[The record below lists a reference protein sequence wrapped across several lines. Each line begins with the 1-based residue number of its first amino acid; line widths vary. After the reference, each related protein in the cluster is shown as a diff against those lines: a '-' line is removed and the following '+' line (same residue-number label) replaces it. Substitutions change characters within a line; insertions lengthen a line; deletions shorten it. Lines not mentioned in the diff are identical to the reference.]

1 MSETTERYET
11 ETKALVTELNNL
23 NREIHNPES
32 TIGRIYGL
40 LKTFSY
46 ELAEKVI
53 PEALK
58 ACELNYLNPKVG
70 NLCKLLTRLRDMMQ
84 SPEQLA
90 GIGIDYLEEAVL
102 DVLFE
107 ARETTP
113 EAPYVQRFDIMRKI
127 DLYSAEEQRQ
137 REIYRD
143 AVSFAIADQIA
154 ELEADRDNPD
164 IEWTETHE
172 NLLAALRDPTSDVYQ
187 DAAEMGIADTIAEL
201 EADKNNS
208 DEEWTESDEE
218 ILETLKNPP
227 PKDWNLGNWIGRCLL
242 KKLEAAGRVEQKEAQ
257 GPWKLTDAEYQQR
270 VG

>member
-58 ACELNYLNPKVG
+58 ACELNYSNPEVG

-102 DVLFE
+102 DVLFQ
-107 ARETTP
+107 ARETSP
-113 EAPYVQRFDIMRKI
+113 ENPYVQRFDIRRKI
-127 DLYSAEEQRQ
+127 GVYNLYDKYGWSIGGFLNKLKGEKRIEKEKRGKA
-137 REIYRD
+137 
-143 AVSFAIADQIA
+143 SF
-154 ELEADRDNPD
+154 
-164 IEWTETHE
+164 
-172 NLLAALRDPTSDVYQ
+172 
-187 DAAEMGIADTIAEL
+187 
-201 EADKNNS
+201 
-208 DEEWTESDEE
+208 
-218 ILETLKNPP
+218 
-227 PKDWNLGNWIGRCLL
+227 
-242 KKLEAAGRVEQKEAQ
+242 
-257 GPWKLTDAEYQQR
+257 WKLTEAEYQKR